1 VVSGFLLAL
10 YIPQGS
16 RSASTATPN
25 GYLAWVRTPRERPW
39 NPYAGAGGDLPRLTR
54 TAMAL
59 VIREIIMRE
68 NVLSDLTGRAA
79 TESTFLKQTRRDL
92 EGTLARLGYEL
103 TREELRL
110 VEGFRRRTAG
120 MSDEQLARTPASG
133 LRGRTGSPPARP
145 STPSWRDSGRQDPHD
160 PGVDGGECKSRGRA
174 RSRRWSI
181 PTGMEGSR

>member
-1 VVSGFLLAL
+1 MYVVCRAPEEIL
-10 YIPQGS
+10 IPQGS
-16 RSASTATPN
+16 RSASIATPT
-25 GYLAWVRTPRERPW
+25 GYLAWARTPRERPW
-39 NPYAGAGGDLPRLTR
+39 NPHAGAAGDLPRLTR
-54 TAMAL
+54 TSMAL

-79 TESTFLKQTRRDL
+79 TESTFLKQARRDL

-110 VEGFRRRTAG
+110 VEGFRRRTAR
-120 MSDEQLARTPASG
+120 MSDEQLARTPGSG

-160 PGVDGGECKSRGRA
+160 LLLSLRA
-174 RSRRWSI
+174 
-181 PTGMEGSR
+181 